1 MKKYCLCCNKNYTM
15 NDKIEKKMLHD
26 NVITFFSK
34 KEEYK
39 SLSNYWEC
47 DVSIKYFDEIFLYES
62 GEHCFH
68 GEKYRRIG
76 NLCKNENRKKQLLD
90 YASNFIK
97 PSNYKT
103 PNEAKK
109 RGGKKGLLL
118 TNEELKLWNSISID
132 VQREICAWKFEH
144 YKEVRNDLK
153 KSGNKILVHPAL
165 RASEDK
171 LNDRIW
177 EGKAI
182 VKNGKVEILG
192 RNLLGILWMELRSN
206 IGSPVSR
213 VSPVRVSPVR
223 VSPVLGSPVS
233 RVSPVRVSRVLG
245 SPVKMNKFPDKE
257 DIINLTDEEINELNN
272 LVEKT
277 IFVDLKKVCKKYNL
291 SCTGLKVKELRD
303 FLKVFIEKQ
312 KEGKFEYT
320 IEGLKKKLLKDLK
333 KIMEDNNIKIAKGDK
348 KEDCIKKIVR
358 HFKSSK
364 SRSRSPSPK
373 WGIKF
378 KSPKTKERVAIKH
391 KFKKGDKVFIPDLAE
406 YGQVTKYDS
415 ETKLYNVFLIDDPE
429 QEFDLPEDEIKQIS
443 PRISP
448 RISPHKLHTEY
459 SAETV
464 PPLPEVEPWYIE
476 EDEPTI
482 NEYENSIPE
491 EEILED
497 TERINIEDVEGV
509 LSELQSISVDNILEN
524 NVRIKKTIQKCLAL
538 GLM

>member
-1 MKKYCLCCNKNYTM
+1 
-15 NDKIEKKMLHD
+15 
-26 NVITFFSK
+26 
-34 KEEYK
+34 
-39 SLSNYWEC
+39 
-47 DVSIKYFDEIFLYES
+47 
-62 GEHCFH
+62 
-68 GEKYRRIG
+68 
-76 NLCKNENRKKQLLD
+76 
-90 YASNFIK
+90 
-97 PSNYKT
+97 
-103 PNEAKK
+103 
-109 RGGKKGLLL
+109 
-118 TNEELKLWNSISID
+118 
-132 VQREICAWKFEH
+132 
-144 YKEVRNDLK
+144 
-153 KSGNKILVHPAL
+153 
-165 RASEDK
+165 
-171 LNDRIW
+171 
-177 EGKAI
+177 
-182 VKNGKVEILG
+182 
-192 RNLLGILWMELRSN
+192 
-206 IGSPVSR
+206 
-213 VSPVRVSPVR
+213 
-223 VSPVLGSPVS
+223 
-233 RVSPVRVSRVLG
+233 
-245 SPVKMNKFPDKE
+245 MNKFPDKE
-257 DIINLTDEEINELNN
+257 DIINLTDEEINGLNN

-320 IEGLKKKLLKDLK
+320 SEGLKKKLLKDLK

-378 KSPKTKERVAIKH
+378 NTKIPKTKERVAIKH
-391 KFKKGDKVFIPDLAE
+391 KFKKGDKVFIPDLGE

-448 RISPHKLHTEY
+448 PKLHTQYSAETVPPTQYSDEPPTEYSAETVPPTQYSAETVPPTQY

-482 NEYENSIPE
+482 NEYEKSIPE